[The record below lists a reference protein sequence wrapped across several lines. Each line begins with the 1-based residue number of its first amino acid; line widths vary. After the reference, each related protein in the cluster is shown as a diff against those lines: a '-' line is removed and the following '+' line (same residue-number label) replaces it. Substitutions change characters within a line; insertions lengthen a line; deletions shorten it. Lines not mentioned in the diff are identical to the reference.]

1 MELLGRIE
9 NPALDFWYHICLDL
23 DTSKDT
29 VSAAVNGAVVGQD
42 VDLGGE
48 GMAAEMAKELKNNLV
63 VGKWNYTFTGEEEQF
78 VGMVTNLE
86 FFTSTKDHDLA
97 TLTQDLCNAEGDF
110 LSWEEM
116 KWEVDGEVAGV
127 AASSASLSQ
136 YHNQDR

>member
-1 MELLGRIE
+1 MLGRIE

-63 VGKWNYTFTGEEEQF
+63 VGKWNYTFEGVEEQF
-78 VGMVTNLE
+78 VWSVTNLE
-86 FFTSTKDHDLA
+86 IFKPTTSQDLA
-97 TLTQDLCNAEGDF
+97 TLTNLPSRICPA
-110 LSWEEM
+110 
-116 KWEVDGEVAGV
+116 VAPKMFPQPDCCI
-127 AASSASLSQ
+127 AM
-136 YHNQDR
+136 DRN